1 MDLLSNETLWELKC
15 TSKITQEHQLQ
26 VVIYTWL
33 WNILHKD
40 SPRKVILFNIR
51 TEEKQIIR
59 AKMSDLT
66 KIVVALLENKY
77 NEQKPLNDEQFL
89 AKCDEIKDKY
99 T

>member
-1 MDLLSNETLWELKC
+1 M
-15 TSKITQEHQLQ
+15 
-26 VVIYTWL
+26 VIYTWL

-51 TEEKQIIR
+51 TEEKQIVR